1 MEIEGV
7 LGWIVRAVALATWIG
22 VPLYSMRIRG
32 RRYGL
37 FSGVAL
43 GLALPGA
50 LITHARL
57 LETVPAEVRP
67 LLDLGFLYSLVAL
80 GVHLTSLVHARM
92 RSPAFRW
99 LISIPAQ
106 MCIVAG
112 FFAAV
117 WLLVLSVPRL
127 ILWGLGWDAWLGALR
142 WLDLV
147 PFGVA
152 VMSLVTSTRVVP
164 EVVRVALGTEGPATV
179 ERVPLERYRRRS
191 PAPLERRPLRI
202 VQITDPHLGPW
213 QPIQRLRRQIEELAR
228 NEPDLVLLTGD
239 FLTMESRGTPGAL
252 AQSLEPLRRLRGR
265 TFATFGNHDHE
276 APDEVREALEVSGI
290 ELLLDA
296 EARVETPVGPV
307 QIVGADYVG
316 QGREQ
321 HIQEVL
327 ARFPRRPGELRLF
340 LLHDPLGFQF
350 VPKGDVDLT
359 LSGHTHGGHVG
370 LVSFGLDWTVMTRT
384 AWPDHG
390 LFGHGPN
397 RLYVHRGT
405 GFYGFPLR
413 VGVPG
418 EASLLELMV

>member
-1 MEIEGV
+1 ME
-7 LGWIVRAVALATWIG
+7 LHQFLTWAVRLVALATWVA
-22 VPLYSMRIRG
+22 VPLYGMRVRG
-32 RRYGL
+32 RRYAA
-37 FSGVAL
+37 FSAVSL
-43 GLALPGA
+43 GLAIPGA
-50 LITHARL
+50 LVMHVRL
-57 LETVPAEVRP
+57 LDTVPASLRP
-67 LLDLGFLYSLVAL
+67 IMDWGFLYSMIAL
-80 GVHLTSLVHARM
+80 GVHLGSLVHARL
-92 RSPAFRW
+92 RPTAFR
-99 LISIPAQ
+99 LLVSIPAQ
-106 MCIVAG
+106 ICLVAG
-112 FFAAV
+112 FFAAI
-117 WLLVLSVPRL
+117 WLLALSIPRTVL
-127 ILWGLGWDAWLGALR
+127 WWFGLDAWLDALR
-142 WLDLV
+142 WADLV

-152 VMSLVTSTRVVP
+152 LGSLVTSTRVVP
-164 EVVRVALGTEGPATV
+164 EVVRVALGREGPQTV

-213 QPIQRLRRQIEELAR
+213 QPVQRLRRQIETLVQHD
-228 NEPDLVLLTGD
+228 PDLVLLTGD
-239 FLTMESRGTPGAL
+239 FLTMESRGSPGAL
-252 AQSLEPLRRLRGR
+252 AQALEPLRRLTGR

-276 APDEVREALEVSGI
+276 APDEVRKALEVSGI

-296 EARVETPVGPV
+296 EARVATPVGSV

-321 HIQEVL
+321 HIREVL
-327 ARFPRRPGELRLF
+327 ERFPRRDGELRLF

-390 LFGHGPN
+390 LFGHGSN